1 MIRAVWNYE
10 LGLSYTWCNFIRVTH
25 FFGLLIIIIR
35 SKGEKPLMVMLLLFS
50 KN

>member
-10 LGLSYTWCNFIRVTH
+10 LGLSYIWYNFIRVTH
-25 FFGLLIIIIR
+25 FFGPLIIIR
-35 SKGEKPLMVMLLLFS
+35 SNGEKTLIIMLLLFS